1 MEITGTWAAHLQ
13 PVNGNLEWSVVP
25 RRARIAM
32 VSGRVFAAIR
42 RDANGWMVSIPGY
55 TWPATEAA
63 RRFGATRSAVK
74 IFKTASEAQ
83 RAVVLAYQLRN
94 DKSTK

>member
-1 MEITGTWAAHLQ
+1 MEITGAWAGHLQ

-32 VSGRVFAAIR
+32 VNGRVFAAIR

-55 TWPATEAA
+55 TWPASDAA
-63 RRFGATRSAVK
+63 RRFGATRSVVK
-74 IFKTASEAQ
+74 ICATVAEAQ
-83 RAVVLAYQLRN
+83 RVVMLAYQSR
-94 DKSTK
+94 